1 MPFLLTKIHLQDIK
15 ADAKVLSTGY
25 YLQASRN
32 REWEPDLWAEQRQ
45 IQQLKPGESM
55 MTSGREFDAKCGIIT
70 VPPVWAGGEGKEA
83 LYLAACYDSALRLV
97 RRRRCRSV
105 AFPLLAGD
113 CHGFPK
119 ELALETAIH
128 VIREFLEKRELTVY
142 LSVPDI
148 RIPREKYNPLG
159 DYLEEVR
166 RSEAEKA
173 MPLLFAEEEKP
184 GAHSL
189 LCHPKGEKST
199 GAFALVLQETMKQR
213 KLTDSQLCRRANL
226 DRKFFLKLRN
236 NYPPT
241 KGQVLALALGL
252 ELDLEETRAMLETA
266 GYKLDPGSRF
276 DNILTFYIEA
286 GNYDH
291 YEINQALFSFGEPL
305 IGE

>member
-1 MPFLLTKIHLQDIK
+1 MPFLLTKRHLQDIK

-70 VPPVWAGGEGKEA
+70 VPPVWAGGERKEA

-97 RRRRCRSV
+97 HRRRCRSV
-105 AFPLLAGD
+105 VFPLLAGD

-142 LSVPDI
+142 LSVPDV
-148 RIPREKYNPLG
+148 RISQEKYSALG
-159 DYLEEVR
+159 VYLEAVQQG
-166 RSEAEKA
+166 EAEKA
-173 MPLLFAEEEKP
+173 MPLLFEEEEKP
-184 GAHSL
+184 KHHSL
-189 LCHPKGEKST
+189 LSCPKEGKLAGT
-199 GAFALVLQETMKQR
+199 FAPALLEAMEQKA
-213 KLTDSQLCRRANL
+213 LTDIQLCRRANL
-226 DRKFFLKLRN
+226 DRKLFLKLRN
-236 NYPPT
+236 NHPPT
-241 KGQVLALALGL
+241 KSQALALALGL
-252 ELDLEETRAMLETA
+252 GLTLEQTRALLETA
-266 GYKLDPGSRF
+266 GYNLDPGIRF